1 MAFLPKKNKWS
12 TMETSSSW
20 GKPMINQAADIKAWL
35 KKHAM
40 DLADIATFGFKKLG
54 RGAVVVDYTSRSTDA
69 SVPNYISTGQLQAIG
84 VRDTDTF
91 RALANYDPLREAV
104 VLILFSDG
112 AQPFKLTAHP
122 IIM

>member
-1 MAFLPKKNKWS
+1 MG
-12 TMETSSSW
+12 TSSSW
-20 GKPMINQAADIKAWL
+20 GKTMINQAADIKAWL

-40 DLADIATFGFKKLG
+40 NLADIATFGFKKLG
-54 RGAVVVDYTSRSTDA
+54 RGAVIVDYTSPSPDA
-69 SVPNYISTGQLQAIG
+69 IVPNYISTGQLQAIG

>member
-1 MAFLPKKNKWS
+1 MVYNGNISLLR
-12 TMETSSSW
+12 
-20 GKPMINQAADIKAWL
+20 GKTMINQAADIKAWL
-35 KKHAM
+35 KKHAG
-40 DLADIATFGFKKLG
+40 DLADTATYGFKQLG
-54 RGAVVVDYTSRSTDA
+54 RGAVIVDYTMRGTTTTT
-69 SVPNYISTGQLQAIG
+69 PNYVSTGQLRAIG
-84 VRDTDTF
+84 VRDTSTL